1 MRWVECDFLVD
12 NDFFCV
18 ENEDFSGKNDDFQV
32 EKCDFPVEKCVFSS
46 MRKYDFLHIAILR
59 KTITFL

>member
-1 MRWVECDFLVD
+1 MI
-12 NDFFCV
+12 FFV

-46 MRKYDFLHIAILR
+46 MRKYDFLHIAMLR

>member
-12 NDFFCV
+12 NDFFFV

-32 EKCDFPVEKCVFSS
+32 EKCDFPVEIFLQWES
-46 MRKYDFLHIAILR
+46 MIFY
-59 KTITFL
+59 T